1 MNDELLYMGKRFLD
15 LSRQANRKGIVTF
28 SDFLSLSE
36 QAILQQNAGE
46 LVTAYEL
53 FGGYEYA
60 ERQMAAFIP
69 DALFY
74 AQEQFAADKP
84 APRSKQG
91 EDPPC
96 SICRSAEKSSLLKQK
111 AGRAYPFKCLHIIPS
126 YPKFAEKLTHR
137 DVLGALMSLGAKRSK
152 LGDLIVDD
160 ENIFVFAEET
170 IVPYIVDN
178 LSMVRHTAVTLEV
191 LEEQQISYEPNFEEK
206 EAIVTSNRLDA
217 VIAAICKTSRSAS
230 RKLITDGK
238 IFVNGAESL
247 HNTYYCKQ
255 GDVLSIR
262 GFGKVR
268 FGEIL
273 GTTKK
278 DRLKFS
284 YKIYS

>member
-1 MNDELLYMGKRFLD
+1 MNDELQYMAKRFSD
-15 LSRQANRKGIVTF
+15 LSGQADRKGIILF
-28 SDFLSLSE
+28 SDFLSLGE
-36 QAILQQNAGE
+36 QTLLAQQAKK
-46 LVTAYEL
+46 LASAYEL
-53 FGGYEYA
+53 FGGYECA

-74 AQEQFAADKP
+74 DARREEGKPFAAG
-84 APRSKQG
+84 Q
-91 EDPPC
+91 
-96 SICRSAEKSSLLKQK
+96 
-111 AGRAYPFKCLHIIPS
+111 YPFKCLRILPAH
-126 YPKFAEKLTHR
+126 PKFAEKLTHR
-137 DVLGALMSLGAKRSK
+137 DVLGALMSLGLERNR
-152 LGDLIVDD
+152 LGDLIVDG
-160 ENIFVFAEET
+160 EQILVFAQDR
-170 IVPYIVDN
+170 IVPYLMDS
-178 LSMVRHTAVTLEV
+178 LSSVRHTAVILEI
-191 LEEQQISYEPNFEEK
+191 LEEQCISYEPHFTEK

-230 RKLITDGK
+230 LKLISEGK
-238 IFVNGAESL
+238 IFVNGTESL

-255 GDVLSIR
+255 GDILSIR